1 MGSDHIGFRPDAT
14 DRRILAEDGNQP
26 TKTIRYA
33 LRLLDHQKW
42 LERFYQEAQSQID
55 FDPNAEAEAW

>member
-1 MGSDHIGFRPDAT
+1 MAVDHIGFRPDAT
-14 DRRILAEDGNQP
+14 DRRILDEDGNSP

-42 LERFYQEAQSQID
+42 LDQFYQEAQNQKD
-55 FDPNAEAEAW
+55 WDPNTEAEAW